1 MMQAEVIRDI
11 PIFDSILSK
20 IAKKGTGLARDLG
33 KDFLD
38 KQIDKFNKDYI
49 TNEGYSGIMLTNNET
64 KDIMKVIKS
73 LENQVFIKKKK
84 ESFSNFLGH

>member
-1 MMQAEVIRDI
+1 MMQSEVIRDI

-49 TNEGYSGIMLTNNET
+49 TNESCSGIMLTNNGT

>member
-1 MMQAEVIRDI
+1 MMQSEVIRDI

-49 TNEGYSGIMLTNNET
+49 TNESCSGIMLTNNET

-84 ESFSNFLGH
+84 ESFSNFLRH

>member
-1 MMQAEVIRDI
+1 MQSGVIRDI

-38 KQIDKFNKDYI
+38 KQIGKFKDYI
-49 TNEGYSGIMLTNNET
+49 TNEGCSGIMLTNNET